1 MEKVGRQTH
10 PLRQPEPIAIS
21 LVVEWVGGAV
31 ARRYAHGP
39 GVDEPLVWYE
49 GAGATTSTGP
59 PATAGSGAGGPD
71 DSDPA
76 QSHTAQS
83 DTGDDEEGRMNRL
96 RQVRRR

>member
-1 MEKVGRQTH
+1 MERVGRQTH

-49 GAGATTSTGP
+49 GAGATTPRWLIADRQGSII
-59 PATAGSGAGGPD
+59 ATTDAAGAATVLSG
-71 DSDPA
+71 
-76 QSHTAQS
+76 
-83 DTGDDEEGRMNRL
+83 
-96 RQVRRR
+96 